1 MEEKTTLTFIAR
13 IKDKKGNIIER
24 EVETIIPDPENMDYS
39 SMDTFLKTF
48 DEVERPALKARNAV
62 GEELMKAYLEEA
74 TKGGKK
80 GAPNTTKK
88 K

>member
-1 MEEKTTLTFIAR
+1 MEEKATLTFIAR

>member
-1 MEEKTTLTFIAR
+1 MEEKATLTFIAR

-48 DEVERPALKARNAV
+48 DEVERPALKARNAI
-62 GEELMKAYLEEA
+62 GKELMNAYLEEA

>member
-1 MEEKTTLTFIAR
+1 MDDKTTLTFIAR
-13 IKDKKGNIIER
+13 IKDKNGNIIER

-39 SMDTFLKTF
+39 STDTFLKTF

-62 GEELMKAYLEEA
+62 GEEAIKAYLEEA

>member
-48 DEVERPALKARNAV
+48 DEVERPALKARNAI
-62 GEELMKAYLEEA
+62 GNELMNAYLEEA

>member
-62 GEELMKAYLEEA
+62 GEEAIKAYLEEA

>member
-48 DEVERPALKARNAV
+48 DEVERPALKARNAI
-62 GEELMKAYLEEA
+62 GKELMNAYLEEA

>member
-62 GEELMKAYLEEA
+62 GEEAIKAYLKEA

>member
-1 MEEKTTLTFIAR
+1 MEEKATLTFIAR

-48 DEVERPALKARNAV
+48 DEVERPALKARNAI
-62 GEELMKAYLEEA
+62 GNELMNAYLEEA

>member
-1 MEEKTTLTFIAR
+1 MEVKTTLTFIAR

-24 EVETIIPDPENMDYS
+24 EVETIIPDPENMNYS

-62 GEELMKAYLEEA
+62 GEEAIKAYLEEA

>member
-48 DEVERPALKARNAV
+48 DDVERPALKARNAV
-62 GEELMKAYLEEA
+62 GEEAIKAYLEEA

>member
-1 MEEKTTLTFIAR
+1 ME
-13 IKDKKGNIIER
+13 KKAKLKFTATIIDEDGTVIER
-24 EVETIIPDPENMDYS
+24 EVVTEIPSPNNMDYS
-39 SMDTFLKTF
+39 SKDTFLKTF

-62 GEELMKAYLEEA
+62 GEEAIKAYLEEA

>member
-1 MEEKTTLTFIAR
+1 MEEKATLTFIAR

-62 GEELMKAYLEEA
+62 GEEAIKAYLEEA

-88 K
+88 I

>member
-1 MEEKTTLTFIAR
+1 MTFIAR

-62 GEELMKAYLEEA
+62 GEEAIKAYLEEA

>member
-1 MEEKTTLTFIAR
+1 MEEKATLTFIAR

-24 EVETIIPDPENMDYS
+24 EVETIIPDPENMAYS

-48 DEVERPALKARNAV
+48 DEVERPALKARNAI
-62 GEELMKAYLEEA
+62 GNELMNAYLEEA

>member
-1 MEEKTTLTFIAR
+1 ME
-13 IKDKKGNIIER
+13 KKAKLKFTASIIDEDGTVVER
-24 EVETIIPDPENMDYS
+24 EVVTEIPSPNNMDYS

-48 DEVERPALKARNAV
+48 DEVERPALKARNAI
-62 GEELMKAYLEEA
+62 GKELMNAYLEEA